1 MRESNSRPPAPKAG
15 IIPLDQSPALE
26 KSTMRGDRTRDQSIK
41 SRTLYRTELARHQEK
56 NLRGPGIE
64 PGSTAWKAA
73 MLTITPA
80 TLQKTKKISESK
92 FRSWDLSVMSLTR

>member
-1 MRESNSRPPAPKAG
+1 MWVKTTYPNQ
-15 IIPLDQSPALE
+15 LDYTE
-26 KSTMRGDRTRDQSIK
+26 VDERGACNFLFGSKKKTK
-41 SRTLYRTELARHQEK
+41 KKKKKKK

-80 TLQKTKKISESK
+80 TLLWISIAANHKKIK
-92 FRSWDLSVMSLTR
+92 F